1 MIFSGFYSRHALSFI
16 EQFLFNAKILGYHLQ
31 IYEKDTQVG
40 TFISQSVKDLDIK
53 ILRDFMETLV
63 T

>member
-16 EQFLFNAKILGYHLQ
+16 DQFLFNAKILGYHLQ

-40 TFISQSVKDLDIK
+40 KSVKDLDIK